1 MRTED
6 NVVVNRAFSCRYH
19 YLRFRR
25 VALCLA
31 AALAC
36 VDAAAA
42 AAAATQPATL
52 PSLERVTVL
61 ATPVMIAEFK
71 LTDQDGR
78 PRALSSLRGAP
89 TLIFFGFTHCPD
101 VCPAAMTKFK
111 LLHQS
116 SGGALRAVRVVMISV
131 DGERDTPAVM
141 KKFLVSFS
149 PDFIGLTGNPRAV
162 SDVAAR
168 FSAVAFKEQPD
179 QAGNYQFFHS
189 SQVFLV
195 DKSGRLRASFSDA
208 SLENMVTVTRLVLD
222 EKGG

>member
-1 MRTED
+1 
-6 NVVVNRAFSCRYH
+6 
-19 YLRFRR
+19 
-25 VALCLA
+25 VATNLV

-36 VDAAAA
+36 LGAAAT
-42 AAAATQPATL
+42 AATQPATL

-61 ATPVMIAEFK
+61 ATPVTIADFK

-78 PRALSSLRGAP
+78 PRTLQSLRGAP

-101 VCPAAMTKFK
+101 VCPAAMTKLK

-116 SGGALRAVRVVMISV
+116 GNGALRAVRVVLISV
-131 DGERDTPAVM
+131 DGERDTPVVM
-141 KKFLVSFS
+141 KQYLASFS
-149 PDFIGLTGNPRAV
+149 PAFIGLTGNPRV
-162 SDVAAR
+162 VTDIAAR

-179 QAGNYQFFHS
+179 KTGNYQFFHS

-195 DKSGRLRASFSDA
+195 DKAGRLRASFSDA
-208 SLENMVTVTRLVLD
+208 SLEDMVTVTRLVLD